1 MFDLIIRGG
10 HIVDGTGSPQRR
22 ADLGIV
28 GDRITEV
35 GDLSGAAA
43 QQVIDADGA
52 LVTPGWVDI
61 HTHYDGQATWDSMMA
76 PSSLHGVTSIVMGNC
91 GVGFAPAHRG
101 VDEHDMLI
109 ALMEGVED
117 IPGAALHEG
126 LPWDWESFPQYLDSV
141 DRHPHAIDI
150 GSMLPHAALRA
161 YVMGERGA
169 NYKEDASPDEIGEMT
184 RLTIEALEAGAI
196 GVGTSRTVNHRSRT
210 GAKIGTLTASNEEL
224 LGIAEGLRH
233 TDKGVM
239 QFVSD
244 FKDLDVEL
252 GLMRSAAALAGRP
265 LSVSL
270 VQADQSPDRWR
281 RVLDFLE
288 AAQADGVDM
297 KAQVACRPV
306 GLLIGLHGSM
316 HPFVRTP
323 SYAPLADLPVAEQV
337 AAMRKPELRRQLL
350 AEAREVRGGLYA
362 VVARQPEKLYRL
374 GDPPNY
380 EPDPADSLAAEAQR
394 LGLDPMELVYDV
406 LLERAGQEMLYVPA
420 ANYAGSS
427 LEAAREMLLS
437 QWCLPGLSDGGAHVS
452 FICDASFPTYM
463 ISHWCR
469 DRTRGQGLPLE
480 FAVKRQT
487 SDTARH
493 VGWFDRGVLA
503 PGYLADI
510 NVIDFDRLQLRA
522 PTMINDL
529 PAGGRRLM
537 QTAEG
542 YRHTIKRGQ
551 VSFNEGDHTGVL
563 NGSLVRGAQP
573 APA

>member
-1 MFDLIIRGG
+1 MFDLIITDGD
-10 HIVDGTGSPQRR
+10 IVDGSGAPRRR
-22 ADLGIV
+22 ADVGIV

-35 GDLSGAAA
+35 GNLGGAAA
-43 QQVIDADGA
+43 KRRIEAGGA
-52 LVTPGWVDI
+52 IVTPGWVDI
-61 HTHYDGQATWDSMMA
+61 HTHYDGQATWDSIMA
-76 PSSLHGVTSIVMGNC
+76 PSSLHGVTSVVMGNC

-101 VDEHDMLI
+101 ESQHDLLI

-141 DRHPHAIDI
+141 DSRPHTIDI

-169 NYKEDASPDEIGEMT
+169 DYKQDASPDEIAQMT
-184 RLTIEALEAGAI
+184 QLTIEALEAGAM

-210 GAKIGTLTASNEEL
+210 GAKIGTLTASTEEL

-233 TDKGVM
+233 TGKGVM

-244 FKDLDVEL
+244 FKGLDVEM
-252 GLMRSAAALAGRP
+252 GLMRQAAELSGRP

-270 VQADQSPDRWR
+270 VQADPDPDRWR
-281 RVLDFLE
+281 RVVDHL
-288 AAQADGVDM
+288 ARAQADGIDM

-323 SYAPLADLPVAEQV
+323 SYAPLADLPVEEQV
-337 AAMRKPELRRQLL
+337 ARMRDPELRAKLL
-350 AEAREVRGGLYA
+350 AEATEVRGGLYA

-380 EPDPADSLAAEAQR
+380 EPDPSTSLAAEAQR
-394 LGLDPMELVYDV
+394 RGMDPMELVYDV
-406 LLERAGQEMLYVPA
+406 LLERAGTEMLYVPA
-420 ANYAGSS
+420 ANFAGSS

-437 QWCLPGLSDGGAHVS
+437 EWCLPGLSDGGAHVS
-452 FICDASFPTYM
+452 FICDASFPTYL

-469 DRTRGQGLPLE
+469 DRTRGPRLPLE

-487 SDTARH
+487 HDTARH
-493 VGWFDRGVLA
+493 VGWFDRGVVA
-503 PGYLADI
+503 PGYLADL
-510 NVIDFDRLQLRA
+510 NVIDFDRLQLQMPR
-522 PTMINDL
+522 MINDL

-537 QTAEG
+537 QGADG

-551 VSFNEGDHTGVL
+551 VSFDEGVSTGVL
-563 NGSLVRGAQP
+563 NGRLVRGAQP